1 MIFYQIRGK
10 WRRTDRQALER
21 CCLILKREEE
31 IYQRYIDL
39 LDWSDTDWYTPPPQ
53 MSEMEEAETWAA
65 EQKIFDA
72 FLIKS
77 NNNAANVQKGHN
89 NCPKETQPASKKDT
103 TIVQK
108 RHSQRPNGQ
117 SQPRRDGIKTNQ
129 PKIDALTVS
138 VSCATSF
145 SHETPF
151 RDSSIAPD
159 RSDRGSPLP
168 SIAVVYSWAR

>member
-65 EQKIFDA
+65 IQRAAEQKIFDA
-72 FLIKS
+72 EENF
-77 NNNAANVQKGHN
+77 
-89 NCPKETQPASKKDT
+89 
-103 TIVQK
+103 
-108 RHSQRPNGQ
+108 
-117 SQPRRDGIKTNQ
+117 
-129 PKIDALTVS
+129 
-138 VSCATSF
+138 
-145 SHETPF
+145 
-151 RDSSIAPD
+151 
-159 RSDRGSPLP
+159 
-168 SIAVVYSWAR
+168 